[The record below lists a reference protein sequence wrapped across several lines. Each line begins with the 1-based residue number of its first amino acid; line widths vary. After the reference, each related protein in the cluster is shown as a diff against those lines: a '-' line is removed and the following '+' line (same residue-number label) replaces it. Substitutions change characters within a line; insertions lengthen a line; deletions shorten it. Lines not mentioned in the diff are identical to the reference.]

1 MMIRKTVTIISVAL
15 VAAFLLSG
23 CAHYSTDLGAFSG
36 FGINDLVKARKD
48 GRAAT
53 FNIPLSTAFDEVEA
67 ILKGADLTIYQSS
80 RKKGYIVVIGFHQQI
95 DTTRVGIFFD
105 SVSDSQTKITLS
117 SLSSMALD
125 KAEAVIFGKLRK

>member
-1 MMIRKTVTIISVAL
+1 MRRAAPLIL
-15 VAAFLLSG
+15 VFFFTAILLSG

-48 GRAAT
+48 GKAAT
-53 FNIPLSTAFDEVEA
+53 FNIPLSAAFDEVEA

-80 RKKGYIVVIGFHQQI
+80 RKKGYIVAMGFHQQI

-105 SVSDSQTKITLS
+105 PLSDSQTKITLS

-125 KAEAVIFGKLRK
+125 KAEAVIFGELRK